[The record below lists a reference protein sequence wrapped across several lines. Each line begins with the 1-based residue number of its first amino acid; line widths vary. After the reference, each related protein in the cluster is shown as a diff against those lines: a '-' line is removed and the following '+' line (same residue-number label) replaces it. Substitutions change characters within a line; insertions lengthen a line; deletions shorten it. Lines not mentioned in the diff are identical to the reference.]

1 MAETVRE
8 LLVAKGGAVWTIPPK
23 ASVYEA
29 VALMAAKEIG
39 ALVVKDGARVVGI
52 ISERDYTREVI
63 LKNKSSKTTP
73 VDEIMTEKV
82 IYVSPEQRIEECM
95 ALMTKYRVRH
105 LPVMAENSLVGIISI
120 GDVLKE
126 VIADKDFLIDQLTNY
141 ISGSY

>member
-8 LLVAKGGAVWTIPPK
+8 LLAAKGGGVWTVPPG

-29 VALMAAKEIG
+29 IALMAEKEIG

-52 ISERDYTREVI
+52 LSERDYAREVI
-63 LKNKSSKTTP
+63 LKNKSSKTTS

-82 IYVSPEQRIEECM
+82 IYVSPERRIEECM

-105 LPVMAENSLVGIISI
+105 LPVMAEDSLVGMISI

-126 VIADKDFLIDQLTNY
+126 VIAGKEFLIEQLTNY
-141 ISGSY
+141 LSGSY

>member
-8 LLVAKGGAVWTIPPK
+8 LLVAKGGAVWTVPPK

-29 VALMAAKEIG
+29 IALMAAKEIG

-52 ISERDYTREVI
+52 LSERDYAREVI
-63 LKNKSSKTTP
+63 LKNKSSKTTS

-82 IYVSPEQRIEECM
+82 IYVSPERRIEECM

-105 LPVMAENSLVGIISI
+105 LPVMDENSLVGMISI

-126 VIADKDFLIDQLTNY
+126 VIAGKEFLIEQLTDY
-141 ISGSY
+141 LSGSY

>member
-8 LLVAKGGAVWTIPPK
+8 LLVAKGGVVWTVPPR

-29 VALMAAKEIG
+29 IALMAEKEIG

-52 ISERDYTREVI
+52 LSERDYAREVI

-82 IYVSPEQRIEECM
+82 IYVSPERRIEECM

-105 LPVMAENSLVGIISI
+105 LPVMAEDSLVGMISI

-126 VIADKDFLIDQLTNY
+126 VIAGKEFLIEQLTNY
-141 ISGSY
+141 LSGSY